1 VRFVWRQDLEEY
13 LAGFVAGHR
22 GLRFGRMFGMPA
34 GYAGR
39 RLFSCVFEDGITAKL
54 PPEAMAAARKH
65 GATPWNPI
73 KRSTTA
79 RPKAP
84 RETPWVIFRPRTR
97 RAADAIGPFLEIAAR
112 HVAVDASPRSRSRMP
127 PSEPSA

>member
-1 VRFVWRQDLEEY
+1 VRFAWRQDLEEY

-54 PPEAMAAARKH
+54 PPQAMAAARKH

-73 KRSTTA
+73 ARGATA
-79 RPKAP
+79 KPKP
-84 RETPWVIFRPRTR
+84 RRMNHWVIFRPRTR
-97 RAADAIGPFLEIAAR
+97 RAADAVGPFLEIAAR
-112 HVAVDASPRSRSRMP
+112 HVAIDVSRPRGSKIP
-127 PSEPSA
+127 PSESSA

>member
-1 VRFVWRQDLEEY
+1 MRFAWRKDLEEY

-54 PPEAMAAARKH
+54 PADAMAAARKH
-65 GATPWNPI
+65 GATAWNPI
-73 KRSTTA
+73 APSAATK
-79 RPKAP
+79 PKP
-84 RETPWVIFRPRTR
+84 RKMNHWVIFRPRTR

-112 HVAVDASPRSRSRMP
+112 HVAVDVSPRRP
-127 PSEPSA
+127 A